1 MPLVNNKWRVERGDC
16 LWNIA
21 KAVYGNGSKWPTIAD
36 ANGISR
42 KNPVIYAGQV
52 FTLPGITTPSS
63 VPSSTAPKSNTGT
76 TVEISW
82 FALDADTDRSMFC
95 TWKYDR
101 SHTDHYEV
109 NWDYDTGTG
118 GWRVGQHGNVIEK
131 QSAYTA
137 PASAKKVR
145 VSVKPIAGTHTVS
158 GKTKYWWTD
167 GKAVTKEYNFSNNP
181 PELPPSPTF
190 EISNTDILT
199 VELNNIQNT
208 INADKIEFAIYQ
220 DDTFKYKT
228 GTATI
233 NQEARYCVFTTS
245 VDAGH
250 RYKVR
255 CRGVRGEIYGGWTE
269 YTDNEYASPI
279 APTDITTLRSQKI
292 SEQQAVQY
300 AVFVEW
306 TDVASA
312 NNYLVEWATNIE
324 YFDTGEA
331 SSQQTEEG
339 AGPRLLVTG
348 IELGHEYFFRVAS
361 LNEKG
366 KSKTYTPIKSV
377 TLGTRPAA
385 PTTYSN
391 VNSCVLG
398 EDLKLY
404 WIHNSTDGS
413 VETTARIH
421 FTIIDSAH
429 PELQPT
435 EITKVIPN
443 NRPEEEKTQTSVYII
458 NTDDPE
464 WATVGAGYIIKW
476 KVQTAGVIAEYSEWS
491 VEREVNVYAPP
502 SVTIGVLDNQG
513 HSVDEV
519 NNFPF
524 YVSIL
529 AEPSTQ
535 TPISYYIE
543 VIALQSYQTI
553 DEVGKIKMVSIG
565 DKVYQKYYDPQ
576 DNPWQFLLEMTPGN
590 IDLENNIQYAINVT
604 VALNSGLSAYNTK
617 TIDVYFNE
625 VFYDVFA
632 DVIINKDT
640 YETSIHPYC
649 NQYDEVEGEIV
660 ASLVE
665 NCTLAVYRKEYDG
678 SFTLIEKNIEN
689 SDNIFVTDPH
699 PALDYAR
706 YRVVAT
712 MDDTG
717 AITYADIPPVE
728 FNESSV
734 IIQWAE
740 EWSSFISDN
749 EEGSGAVEPAW
760 SGSLLKLPYNI
771 SINERNNID
780 VSLISYV
787 GRKRPVS
794 YYGTHLGETASWTVD
809 IPKDDKET
817 LYALRRLAIWTGD
830 VYVREPSGTGYWAN
844 VSVSY
849 GIKYSDL
856 VIPVTINITR
866 VEGGI

>member
-1 MPLVNNKWRVERGDC
+1 MPLIDGKWHVRRGDC
-16 LWNIA
+16 MWNIA
-21 KAVYGNGSKWPTIAD
+21 RDVYGDGRKWPTIAD
-36 ANGISR
+36 ANGVPRS
-42 KNPVIYAGQV
+42 NPVIYVGQV
-52 FTLPGITTPSS
+52 FTIPGITTPTP
-63 VPSSTAPKSNTGT
+63 VPAPAPQPPVVRVPTIN
-76 TVEISW
+76 W
-82 FALDADTDRSMFC
+82 FALDAGTTRSMFC
-95 TWKYDR
+95 TWTFDR
-101 SHTDHYEV
+101 ANTKNYEV
-109 NWDYDTGTG
+109 KWEYDTGAG
-118 GWRVGQHGNVIEK
+118 GWRIGTQGTTTDK
-131 QSAYTA
+131 QSGYSA
-137 PASAKKVR
+137 PENAKKVR
-145 VSVKPIAGTHTVS
+145 VSITPKS
-158 GKTKYWWTD
+158 DNWSD
-167 GKAVTKEYNFSNNP
+167 GQTASREYDFSNNP
-181 PELPPSPTF
+181 PELPPSPSF
-190 EISNTDILT
+190 EIDETDVMTIELT
-199 VELNNIQNT
+199 NIQDT
-208 INADKIEFAIYQ
+208 INAISIEFAIYQ
-220 DDTFKYKT
+220 DDTFKYRT

-233 NQEARYCVFTTS
+233 NQEARYCKFTTT
-245 VDAGH
+245 VDPGH
-250 RYKVR
+250 KYKVR
-255 CRGVRGEIYGGWTE
+255 CRAVRGTIYSGWTD
-269 YTDNEYASPI
+269 YTDNELSTPV
-279 APTDITTLRSQKI
+279 APSDITTLRSQKI

-306 TDVASA
+306 PDVPSA
-312 NNYLVEWATNIE
+312 KNYLVEWATNIE

-331 SSQQTEEG
+331 SSQTTEEG

-377 TLGTRPAA
+377 KLGTRPAA

-391 VNSCVLG
+391 VNSCILG

-413 VETTARIH
+413 IETTARIH

-429 PELQPT
+429 PELQPM
-435 EITKVIPN
+435 EIIKVIPN
-443 NRPEEEKTQTSVYII
+443 NRPEEEKTKTSVYVI

-502 SVTIGVLDNQG
+502 ELSLDVLDNHG
-513 HSVDEV
+513 NSIEEI

-524 YVSIL
+524 YISL
-529 AEPSTQ
+529 LSEPPAQ

-543 VIALQSYQTI
+543 VVALQAYQTV
-553 DEVGKIKMVSIG
+553 DEVGKVKMVSIG

-576 DNPWQFLLEMTPGN
+576 DNPWKFLLEMTPGN
-590 IDLENNIQYAINVT
+590 IDLENNIQYAINAT
-604 VALNSGLSAYNTK
+604 VSLNSGLSASSTK
-617 TIDVYFNE
+617 TISVYFDE

-632 DVIINKDT
+632 EVIINKDT
-640 YETSIHPYC
+640 YEASIHPYC

-678 SFTLIEKNIEN
+678 TFTLIESGVANEEN
-689 SDNIFVTDPH
+689 LFVTDPH
-699 PALDYAR
+699 PSLDYAR

-712 MDDTG
+712 MNDTG
-717 AITYADIPPVE
+717 AISYSDIPPVE
-728 FNESSV
+728 YKESAI

-740 EWSSFISDN
+740 EWSSFNSDN
-749 EEGSGAVEPAW
+749 EGSGVVEPAW

-771 SINERNNID
+771 AISENNNMD
-780 VSLISYV
+780 VSLVNYV

-794 YYGTHLGETASWTVD
+794 YYGTHLGETATWNVE

-817 LYALRRLAIWTGD
+817 LYAIRRLSIWTGD

-849 GIKYSDL
+849 SIKYSDL
-856 VIPVTINITR
+856 VIPVTISITR

>member
-1 MPLVNNKWRVERGDC
+1 MPLINGKWHVVKGDC
-16 LWNIA
+16 MWNIA
-21 KAVYGNGSKWPTIAD
+21 RSVYGDGRKWPTIAD
-36 ANGISR
+36 ANGVPRS
-42 KNPVIYAGQV
+42 NPVIYPNQV
-52 FTLPGITTPSS
+52 FVIPGITTPTP
-63 VPSSTAPKSNTGT
+63 VPAPAPQPPVVRVPTIN
-76 TVEISW
+76 W
-82 FALDADTDRSMFC
+82 FALDAGTTRSMFC
-95 TWKYDR
+95 TWTFDR
-101 SHTDHYEV
+101 ANTKNYEV
-109 NWDYDTGTG
+109 KWEYDTGAG
-118 GWRVGQHGNVIEK
+118 GWRIGTQGTTNDK
-131 QSAYTA
+131 QSGYSA
-137 PASAKKVR
+137 PENAKKVR
-145 VSVKPIAGTHTVS
+145 VSITPKS
-158 GKTKYWWTD
+158 DNWSD
-167 GKAVTKEYNFSNNP
+167 GQTASREYDFSNNP
-181 PELPPSPTF
+181 PELPPSPSF
-190 EISNTDILT
+190 EIDKTDAMTIELT
-199 VELNNIQNT
+199 NIQDT
-208 INADKIEFAIYQ
+208 INADSIEFAIYQ
-220 DDTFKYKT
+220 DDTFKYRT

-233 NQEARYCVFTTS
+233 NQETRYCKFTTT
-245 VDAGH
+245 VDPGH
-250 RYKVR
+250 KYKVR
-255 CRGVRGEIYGGWTE
+255 CRAVRGTIYSGWTD
-269 YTDNEYASPI
+269 YTDNELSTPV
-279 APTDITTLRSQKI
+279 APSDITTLRSQKI

-306 TDVASA
+306 PDVPSA
-312 NNYLVEWATNIE
+312 KNYLVEWATNIE

-331 SSQQTEEG
+331 SSQTTEEG

-377 TLGTRPAA
+377 RLGTRPAA

-391 VNSCVLG
+391 VNSCILG

-413 VETTARIH
+413 IETTARIH

-435 EITKVIPN
+435 KIIKVIPN
-443 NRPEEEKTQTSVYII
+443 NRPEEDKTKTSVYII

-464 WATVGAGYIIKW
+464 WATVGEGYIIKW

-502 SVTIGVLDNQG
+502 VLSLDVLDN
-513 HSVDEV
+513 HSNSIEEI

-524 YVSIL
+524 YISIL
-529 AEPSTQ
+529 SEPPAQ

-543 VIALQSYQTI
+543 VVALQAYQTV
-553 DEVGKIKMVSIG
+553 DEVGKVKMVSIG

-576 DNPWQFLLEMTPGN
+576 DNPWRFLLEMTPGN
-590 IDLENNIQYAINVT
+590 IDLENNIQYAINAT
-604 VALNSGLSAYNTK
+604 VSLNSGLSTSSTK
-617 TIDVYFNE
+617 TISVYFNE

-632 DVIINKDT
+632 EVIINKDT
-640 YETSIHPYC
+640 YEASIHPYC
-649 NQYDEVEGEIV
+649 NQYNEVEGKIV

-678 SFTLIEKNIEN
+678 TFTLIESGVANEEN
-689 SDNIFVTDPH
+689 LFVTDPH
-699 PALDYAR
+699 PSLDYAR

-712 MDDTG
+712 MNDTG
-717 AITYADIPPVE
+717 AISYADIPPVE
-728 FNESSV
+728 YKEPAI

-740 EWSSFISDN
+740 EWSSFNSDN
-749 EEGSGAVEPAW
+749 EGSGVVEPAW

-771 SINERNNID
+771 AISENNNMD
-780 VSLISYV
+780 VSLVNYV

-794 YYGTHLGETASWTVD
+794 YYGTHLGETATWNVE

-817 LYALRRLAIWTGD
+817 LYAIRRLSIWTGD

-849 GIKYSDL
+849 SIKYSDL
-856 VIPVTINITR
+856 VIPVTITITR

>member
-1 MPLVNNKWRVERGDC
+1 MPLINGKWHVVKGDC
-16 LWNIA
+16 MWNIA
-21 KAVYGNGSKWPTIAD
+21 RSVYGDGRKWPTIAD
-36 ANGISR
+36 ANGVPRS
-42 KNPVIYAGQV
+42 NPVIYPNQV
-52 FTLPGITTPSS
+52 FTIPGITTPTP
-63 VPSSTAPKSNTGT
+63 VPAPAPQPPVVKIPTIN
-76 TVEISW
+76 W
-82 FALDADTDRSMFC
+82 FALDAGTTRSMFC
-95 TWKYDR
+95 TWTFDR
-101 SHTDHYEV
+101 ANTKNYEV
-109 NWDYDTGTG
+109 KWEYDTGAG
-118 GWRVGQHGNVIEK
+118 GWRIGTQGTTTDK
-131 QSAYTA
+131 QAGYSA
-137 PASAKKVR
+137 PENAKKVK
-145 VSVKPIAGTHTVS
+145 VSITPKS
-158 GKTKYWWTD
+158 DNWSD
-167 GKAVTKEYNFSNNP
+167 GQTASREYDFSNNP
-181 PELPPSPTF
+181 PELPPSPSF
-190 EISNTDILT
+190 EIDETDVMTIELT
-199 VELNNIQNT
+199 NIQDT
-208 INADKIEFAIYQ
+208 INADTIEFAIYQ
-220 DDTFKYKT
+220 DDTFKYRT

-233 NQEARYCVFTTS
+233 NQEARYCKFTTT
-245 VDAGH
+245 VDPGH
-250 RYKVR
+250 KYKVR
-255 CRGVRGEIYGGWTE
+255 CRAVRGTIYGGWTD
-269 YTDNEYASPI
+269 YTDNELSTPV
-279 APTDITTLRSQKI
+279 APSDITTLRSQKI

-306 TDVASA
+306 PDVPSA
-312 NNYLVEWATNIE
+312 KNYLVEWATNIE
-324 YFDTGEA
+324 YFDTDEA
-331 SSQQTEEG
+331 SSQTTEEG

-348 IELGHEYFFRVAS
+348 IELGYEYFFRVAS

-377 TLGTRPAA
+377 KLGTRPVA

-391 VNSCVLG
+391 VNSCILG

-413 VETTARIH
+413 IETTARIH

-443 NRPEEEKTQTSVYII
+443 NRPEEEKNKTSVYII

-464 WATVGAGYIIKW
+464 WATVGEGYIIKW

-502 SVTIGVLDNQG
+502 VLSLDVLDN
-513 HSVDEV
+513 HSNSIEEI

-524 YVSIL
+524 YISIL
-529 AEPSTQ
+529 SKPPAQ

-543 VIALQSYQTI
+543 VVALQAYQTV
-553 DEVGKIKMVSIG
+553 DEVGKVKMVSIG

-576 DNPWQFLLEMTPGN
+576 DNPWRFLLEMTPGN
-590 IDLENNIQYAINVT
+590 IDLENNIQYAINAT
-604 VALNSGLSAYNTK
+604 VSLNSGLSASSTK
-617 TIDVYFNE
+617 TISVYFDE

-632 DVIINKDT
+632 EVIINKDT
-640 YETSIHPYC
+640 YEASIHPYC
-649 NQYDEVEGEIV
+649 NQYNEVEGEIV

-678 SFTLIEKNIEN
+678 TFTLIESGVANEEN
-689 SDNIFVTDPH
+689 LFVTDPH
-699 PALDYAR
+699 PSLDYAR

-712 MDDTG
+712 MNDTG
-717 AITYADIPPVE
+717 AISYADISPVE
-728 FNESSV
+728 YKESAI

-740 EWSSFISDN
+740 EWSSFNSDN
-749 EEGSGAVEPAW
+749 EGSGVVEPAW

-771 SINERNNID
+771 AISENNNMD
-780 VSLISYV
+780 VSLVNYV

-794 YYGTHLGETASWTVD
+794 YYGTHLGETATWNVE

-817 LYALRRLAIWTGD
+817 LYAIRRLSIWTGD

-849 GIKYSDL
+849 SIKYSDL
-856 VIPVTINITR
+856 VIPVTISITR

>member
-1 MPLVNNKWRVERGDC
+1 MPLIDGKWHVRRGDC
-16 LWNIA
+16 MWNIA
-21 KAVYGNGSKWPTIAD
+21 RDVYGDGRKWPTIAD
-36 ANGISR
+36 ANGVPRS
-42 KNPVIYAGQV
+42 NPVIYVGQV
-52 FTLPGITTPSS
+52 FTIPGITTPTP
-63 VPSSTAPKSNTGT
+63 VPAPAPQPPVVRVPTIN
-76 TVEISW
+76 W
-82 FALDADTDRSMFC
+82 FALDAGTTRSMFC
-95 TWKYDR
+95 TWTFDR
-101 SHTDHYEV
+101 ANTKNYEV
-109 NWDYDTGTG
+109 KWEYDTGAG
-118 GWRVGQHGNVIEK
+118 GWRIGAQGTTTDK
-131 QSAYTA
+131 QSGYSA
-137 PASAKKVR
+137 PENAKKVR
-145 VSVKPIAGTHTVS
+145 VSITPKS
-158 GKTKYWWTD
+158 DNWSD
-167 GKAVTKEYNFSNNP
+167 GQTASREYDFSNNP
-181 PELPPSPTF
+181 PELPPSPSF
-190 EISNTDILT
+190 EIDETDVMTIELT
-199 VELNNIQNT
+199 NIQDT
-208 INADKIEFAIYQ
+208 INANSIEFAIYQ
-220 DDTFKYKT
+220 DDTFKYRT

-233 NQEARYCVFTTS
+233 NQEARYCKFTTT
-245 VDAGH
+245 VDPGH
-250 RYKVR
+250 KYKVR
-255 CRGVRGEIYGGWTE
+255 CRAVRGTIYSGWTD
-269 YTDNEYASPI
+269 YTDNELSTPV
-279 APTDITTLRSQKI
+279 APSDITTLRSQKI

-306 TDVASA
+306 PDVPSA
-312 NNYLVEWATNIE
+312 KNYLVEWATNIE

-331 SSQQTEEG
+331 SSQTTEEG

-377 TLGTRPAA
+377 KLGTRPAA

-391 VNSCVLG
+391 VNSCILG

-413 VETTARIH
+413 IETTARIH

-435 EITKVIPN
+435 EIIKVIPN
-443 NRPEEEKTQTSVYII
+443 NRPEEEKTKTSVYVI

-502 SVTIGVLDNQG
+502 ELSLDVLDNHG
-513 HSVDEV
+513 NSIEEI

-524 YVSIL
+524 YISL
-529 AEPSTQ
+529 LSEPPAQ

-543 VIALQSYQTI
+543 VVALQAYQTV
-553 DEVGKIKMVSIG
+553 DEVGKVKMVSIG

-576 DNPWQFLLEMTPGN
+576 DNPWKFLLEMTPGN
-590 IDLENNIQYAINVT
+590 IDLENNIQYAINAT
-604 VALNSGLSAYNTK
+604 VSLNSGLSASSTK
-617 TIDVYFNE
+617 TISVYFDE

-632 DVIINKDT
+632 EVIINKDT
-640 YETSIHPYC
+640 YEASIHPYC

-678 SFTLIEKNIEN
+678 TFTLIESGVANEEN
-689 SDNIFVTDPH
+689 LFVTDPH
-699 PALDYAR
+699 PSLDYAR

-712 MDDTG
+712 MNDTG
-717 AITYADIPPVE
+717 AISYSDIPPVE
-728 FNESSV
+728 YKESAI

-740 EWSSFISDN
+740 EWSSFNSDN
-749 EEGSGAVEPAW
+749 EGSGVVEPAW

-771 SINERNNID
+771 AISENNNMD
-780 VSLISYV
+780 VSLVNYV

-794 YYGTHLGETASWTVD
+794 YYGTHLGETATWNVE

-817 LYALRRLAIWTGD
+817 LYAIRRLSIWTGD

-849 GIKYSDL
+849 SIKYSDL
-856 VIPVTINITR
+856 VIPVTISITR

>member
-1 MPLVNNKWRVERGDC
+1 MPLIDGKWHVRRGDC
-16 LWNIA
+16 MWNIA
-21 KAVYGNGSKWPTIAD
+21 RDVYGDGRKWPTIAD
-36 ANGISR
+36 ANGVPRS
-42 KNPVIYAGQV
+42 NPVIYVGQV
-52 FTLPGITTPSS
+52 FTIPGITTPTP
-63 VPSSTAPKSNTGT
+63 VPAPAPQPPVVRVPTIN
-76 TVEISW
+76 W
-82 FALDADTDRSMFC
+82 FALDAGTTRSMFC
-95 TWKYDR
+95 TWTFDR
-101 SHTDHYEV
+101 ANTKNYEV
-109 NWDYDTGTG
+109 KWEYDTGAG
-118 GWRVGQHGNVIEK
+118 GWRIGTQGTTTDK
-131 QSAYTA
+131 QSGYSA
-137 PASAKKVR
+137 PENAKKVR
-145 VSVKPIAGTHTVS
+145 VSITPKS
-158 GKTKYWWTD
+158 DNWSD
-167 GKAVTKEYNFSNNP
+167 GQTASREYDFSNNP
-181 PELPPSPTF
+181 PELPPSPSF
-190 EISNTDILT
+190 EIDETDVMTIELT
-199 VELNNIQNT
+199 NIQDT
-208 INADKIEFAIYQ
+208 INANSIEFAIYQ
-220 DDTFKYKT
+220 DDTFKYRT

-233 NQEARYCVFTTS
+233 NQEARYCKFTTT
-245 VDAGH
+245 VDPGH
-250 RYKVR
+250 KYKVR
-255 CRGVRGEIYGGWTE
+255 CRAVRGTIYSGWTD
-269 YTDNEYASPI
+269 YTDNELSTPV
-279 APTDITTLRSQKI
+279 APSDITTLRSQKI

-306 TDVASA
+306 PDVPSA
-312 NNYLVEWATNIE
+312 KNYLVEWATNIE

-331 SSQQTEEG
+331 SSQTTEEG

-377 TLGTRPAA
+377 KLGTRPAA

-391 VNSCVLG
+391 VNSCILG

-413 VETTARIH
+413 IETTARIH

-435 EITKVIPN
+435 EIIKVIPN
-443 NRPEEEKTQTSVYII
+443 NRPEEEKTKTSVYVI

-502 SVTIGVLDNQG
+502 ELSLDVLDNHG
-513 HSVDEV
+513 NSIEEI

-524 YVSIL
+524 YISL
-529 AEPSTQ
+529 LSEPPAQ

-543 VIALQSYQTI
+543 VVALQAYQTV
-553 DEVGKIKMVSIG
+553 DEVGKVKMVSIG

-576 DNPWQFLLEMTPGN
+576 DNPWKFLLEMTPGN
-590 IDLENNIQYAINVT
+590 IDLENNIQYAINAT
-604 VALNSGLSAYNTK
+604 VSLNSGLSASSTK
-617 TIDVYFNE
+617 TISVYFDE

-632 DVIINKDT
+632 EVIINKDT
-640 YETSIHPYC
+640 YEASIHPYC

-678 SFTLIEKNIEN
+678 TFTLIESGVANEEN
-689 SDNIFVTDPH
+689 LFVTDPH
-699 PALDYAR
+699 PSLDYAR

-712 MDDTG
+712 MNDTG
-717 AITYADIPPVE
+717 AISYSDIPPVE
-728 FNESSV
+728 YKESAI

-740 EWSSFISDN
+740 EWSSFNSDN
-749 EEGSGAVEPAW
+749 EGSGVVEPAW

-771 SINERNNID
+771 AISENNNMD
-780 VSLISYV
+780 VSLVNYV

-794 YYGTHLGETASWTVD
+794 YYGTHLGETATWNVE

-817 LYALRRLAIWTGD
+817 LYAIRRLSIWTGD

-849 GIKYSDL
+849 SIKYSDL
-856 VIPVTINITR
+856 VIPVTISITR

>member
-1 MPLVNNKWRVERGDC
+1 MPLINGKWHVVKGDC
-16 LWNIA
+16 MWNIA
-21 KAVYGNGSKWPTIAD
+21 RSVYGDGRKWPTIAD
-36 ANGISR
+36 ANGVPRS
-42 KNPVIYAGQV
+42 NPVIYPNQV
-52 FTLPGITTPSS
+52 FTIPGITTPTP
-63 VPSSTAPKSNTGT
+63 VPAPAPQPPVVKIPTIN
-76 TVEISW
+76 W
-82 FALDADTDRSMFC
+82 FALDAGTTRSMFC
-95 TWKYDR
+95 TWTFDR
-101 SHTDHYEV
+101 ANTKNYEV
-109 NWDYDTGTG
+109 KWEYDTGAG
-118 GWRVGQHGNVIEK
+118 GWRIGTQGTTTDK
-131 QSAYTA
+131 QSGYSA
-137 PASAKKVR
+137 PENAKKVR
-145 VSVKPIAGTHTVS
+145 VSITPKS
-158 GKTKYWWTD
+158 DNWSD
-167 GKAVTKEYNFSNNP
+167 GQTASREYDFSNNP
-181 PELPPSPTF
+181 PELPPSPSF
-190 EISNTDILT
+190 EIDETDVMTIELT
-199 VELNNIQNT
+199 NIQDT
-208 INADKIEFAIYQ
+208 INADTIEFAIYQ
-220 DDTFKYKT
+220 DDTFKYRT

-233 NQEARYCVFTTS
+233 NQEARYCKFTTT
-245 VDAGH
+245 VDPGH
-250 RYKVR
+250 KYKVR
-255 CRGVRGEIYGGWTE
+255 CRAVRGTIYGGWTD
-269 YTDNEYASPI
+269 YTDNELSTPV
-279 APTDITTLRSQKI
+279 APSDITTLRSQKI

-306 TDVASA
+306 TDVPSA
-312 NNYLVEWATNIE
+312 KNYLVEWATNIE

-331 SSQQTEEG
+331 SSQTTEEG

-348 IELGHEYFFRVAS
+348 IELGYEYFFRVAS

-377 TLGTRPAA
+377 KLGIRPAA

-391 VNSCVLG
+391 VNSCILG

-413 VETTARIH
+413 IETTARIH

-443 NRPEEEKTQTSVYII
+443 NRPEEEKNKTSVYII

-464 WATVGAGYIIKW
+464 WATVGEGYIIKW

-502 SVTIGVLDNQG
+502 VLSLDVLDN
-513 HSVDEV
+513 HSNSIEEI

-524 YVSIL
+524 YISIL
-529 AEPSTQ
+529 SKPPAQ

-543 VIALQSYQTI
+543 VVALQAYQTV
-553 DEVGKIKMVSIG
+553 DEVGKVKMVSIG

-576 DNPWQFLLEMTPGN
+576 DNPWRFLLEMTPGN
-590 IDLENNIQYAINVT
+590 IDLENNIQYAINAT
-604 VALNSGLSAYNTK
+604 VSLNSGLSASSTK
-617 TIDVYFNE
+617 TISVYFDE

-632 DVIINKDT
+632 EVVINKDT
-640 YETSIHPYC
+640 YEASIHPYC
-649 NQYDEVEGEIV
+649 NQYNEVEGEIV

-678 SFTLIEKNIEN
+678 TFTLIESGVANEEN
-689 SDNIFVTDPH
+689 LFVTDPH
-699 PALDYAR
+699 PSLDYAR

-712 MDDTG
+712 MNDTG
-717 AITYADIPPVE
+717 VISYADIPPVE
-728 FNESSV
+728 YKESAI

-740 EWSSFISDN
+740 EWSSFNSDN
-749 EEGSGAVEPAW
+749 EGSGVVEPAW

-771 SINERNNID
+771 AISENNNMD
-780 VSLISYV
+780 VSLINYV

-794 YYGTHLGETASWTVD
+794 YYGTHLGETATWNVE

-817 LYALRRLAIWTGD
+817 LYAIRRLSIWTGD

-849 GIKYSDL
+849 SIKYSDL
-856 VIPVTINITR
+856 VIPVTISITR

>member
-1 MPLVNNKWRVERGDC
+1 MPLINGKWHVVKGDC
-16 LWNIA
+16 MWNIA
-21 KAVYGNGSKWPTIAD
+21 RSVYGDGRKWPTIAD
-36 ANGISR
+36 ANGVPRS
-42 KNPVIYAGQV
+42 NPIIYPNQV
-52 FTLPGITTPSS
+52 FTIPGITTPTP
-63 VPSSTAPKSNTGT
+63 VPAPAPQPPVVKVPTIN
-76 TVEISW
+76 W
-82 FALDADTDRSMFC
+82 FALDAGTTRSMFC
-95 TWKYDR
+95 TWTFDR
-101 SHTDHYEV
+101 ANTKNYEV
-109 NWDYDTGTG
+109 KWEYDTGAG
-118 GWRVGQHGNVIEK
+118 GWRIGTQGTTTDK
-131 QSAYTA
+131 QAGYSA
-137 PASAKKVR
+137 PENAKKVK
-145 VSVKPIAGTHTVS
+145 VSITPKS
-158 GKTKYWWTD
+158 DNWSD
-167 GKAVTKEYNFSNNP
+167 GQTASREYDFSNNP
-181 PELPPSPTF
+181 PELPPSPSF
-190 EISNTDILT
+190 EIDETDVMTIELT
-199 VELNNIQNT
+199 NIQDT
-208 INADKIEFAIYQ
+208 INADTIEFAIYQ
-220 DDTFKYKT
+220 DDTFKYRT

-233 NQEARYCVFTTS
+233 NQEARYCKFTTT
-245 VDAGH
+245 VDPGH
-250 RYKVR
+250 KYKVR
-255 CRGVRGEIYGGWTE
+255 CRAVRGTIYGGWTD
-269 YTDNEYASPI
+269 YTDNELSTPV
-279 APTDITTLRSQKI
+279 APSDITTLRSQKI

-306 TDVASA
+306 PDVPSA
-312 NNYLVEWATNIE
+312 KNYLVEWATNIE

-331 SSQQTEEG
+331 SSQTTEEG

-348 IELGHEYFFRVAS
+348 IELGYEYFFRVAS

-377 TLGTRPAA
+377 KLGIRPAA

-391 VNSCVLG
+391 VNSCILG

-413 VETTARIH
+413 IETTARIH

-443 NRPEEEKTQTSVYII
+443 NRPEEEKNKTSVYII

-464 WATVGAGYIIKW
+464 WATVGEGYIIKW

-502 SVTIGVLDNQG
+502 VLSLDVLDN
-513 HSVDEV
+513 HSNSIEEI

-524 YVSIL
+524 YISIL
-529 AEPSTQ
+529 SKPPAQ

-543 VIALQSYQTI
+543 VVALQAYQTV

-576 DNPWQFLLEMTPGN
+576 DNPWRFLLEMTPGN
-590 IDLENNIQYAINVT
+590 IDLENNIQYAINAT
-604 VALNSGLSAYNTK
+604 VSLNSGLSASSTK
-617 TIDVYFNE
+617 TISVYFDE

-632 DVIINKDT
+632 KVIINKDT
-640 YETSIHPYC
+640 YEASIHPYC
-649 NQYDEVEGEIV
+649 NQYNEVEGEIV

-678 SFTLIEKNIEN
+678 TFTLIESGVANEEN
-689 SDNIFVTDPH
+689 LFVTDPH
-699 PALDYAR
+699 PSLDYAR

-712 MDDTG
+712 MNDTG
-717 AITYADIPPVE
+717 AISYADIPPVE
-728 FNESSV
+728 YKEFAI

-740 EWSSFISDN
+740 EWSSFNADN
-749 EEGSGAVEPAW
+749 EGSGVVEPAW

-771 SINERNNID
+771 AISENNNMD
-780 VSLISYV
+780 VSLVNYV

-794 YYGTHLGETASWTVD
+794 YYGTHLGETATWNVE

-817 LYALRRLAIWTGD
+817 LYAIRRLSIWTGD

-849 GIKYSDL
+849 SIKYSDL
-856 VIPVTINITR
+856 VIPVTISITR

>member
-1 MPLVNNKWRVERGDC
+1 MPLINGKWHVVKGDC
-16 LWNIA
+16 MWNIA
-21 KAVYGNGSKWPTIAD
+21 RSVYGDGRKWPTIAD
-36 ANGISR
+36 ANGVPRS
-42 KNPVIYAGQV
+42 NPVIYPNQV
-52 FTLPGITTPSS
+52 FTIPGITTPTP
-63 VPSSTAPKSNTGT
+63 VPSPAPQPPVVKIPIIN
-76 TVEISW
+76 W
-82 FALDADTDRSMFC
+82 FALDAGTTRSMFC
-95 TWKYDR
+95 TWAFDR
-101 SHTDHYEV
+101 ANTKNYEV
-109 NWDYDTGTG
+109 KWEYDTGAG
-118 GWRVGQHGNVIEK
+118 GWRIGTQGTTTDK
-131 QSAYTA
+131 QSGYSA
-137 PASAKKVR
+137 PENAKKVR
-145 VSVKPIAGTHTVS
+145 VSITPKS
-158 GKTKYWWTD
+158 DNWSD
-167 GKAVTKEYNFSNNP
+167 GQTASREYDFSNNP
-181 PELPPSPTF
+181 PELPPSPSF
-190 EISNTDILT
+190 EINEMDVMTIELT
-199 VELNNIQNT
+199 NIQDT
-208 INADKIEFAIYQ
+208 INADSIEFAIYQ
-220 DDTFKYKT
+220 DDTFKYRT

-233 NQEARYCVFTTS
+233 NQETRYCKFTTT
-245 VDAGH
+245 VDPGH
-250 RYKVR
+250 KYKVR
-255 CRGVRGEIYGGWTE
+255 CRAVRGTIYSGWTD
-269 YTDNEYASPI
+269 YTDNELSTPV
-279 APTDITTLRSQKI
+279 APSDITTLRSQKI

-306 TDVASA
+306 PDVPSA
-312 NNYLVEWATNIE
+312 KNYLVEWATNIE

-331 SSQQTEEG
+331 SSQTTEEG

-377 TLGTRPAA
+377 KLGTRPAS

-391 VNSCVLG
+391 VNSCILG

-413 VETTARIH
+413 IETTARIH

-435 EITKVIPN
+435 EIIKVIPN
-443 NRPEEEKTQTSVYII
+443 NRPEEDKTKTSVYVI
-458 NTDDPE
+458 NTNDPE

-502 SVTIGVLDNQG
+502 KLSLDVLDN
-513 HSVDEV
+513 HSNSIEEI

-524 YVSIL
+524 YISIL
-529 AEPSTQ
+529 SEPPAQ

-543 VIALQSYQTI
+543 VVALQAYQTV
-553 DEVGKIKMVSIG
+553 DEVGKVKMVSIG

-576 DNPWQFLLEMTPGN
+576 DNPWRFLLEMTPGN
-590 IDLENNIQYAINVT
+590 IDLENNIQYAINAT
-604 VALNSGLSAYNTK
+604 VSLNSGLSASSTK
-617 TIDVYFNE
+617 TISVYFDE

-632 DVIINKDT
+632 EVIINKDT
-640 YETSIHPYC
+640 YEASIHPYC
-649 NQYDEVEGEIV
+649 NQYNEVEGEVV
-660 ASLVE
+660 ASLVK

-678 SFTLIEKNIEN
+678 TFTLIESGVANEEN
-689 SDNIFVTDPH
+689 LFITDPH
-699 PALDYAR
+699 PSLDYAR

-712 MDDTG
+712 MNDTG
-717 AITYADIPPVE
+717 SISYADIPPVE
-728 FNESSV
+728 YKESAI

-740 EWSSFISDN
+740 EWSSFNSDN
-749 EEGSGAVEPAW
+749 EGSGVVEPAW

-771 SINERNNID
+771 SISENNNMD
-780 VSLISYV
+780 VSLINYV

-794 YYGTHLGETASWTVD
+794 YYGTHLGETATWNVE

-817 LYALRRLAIWTGD
+817 LYAIRRLSIWTGD

-849 GIKYSDL
+849 SIKYSDL
-856 VIPVTINITR
+856 VIPVTISITR

>member
-1 MPLVNNKWRVERGDC
+1 MPLINGKWHVVKGDC
-16 LWNIA
+16 MWNIA
-21 KAVYGNGSKWPTIAD
+21 RSVYGDGRKWPTIAD
-36 ANGISR
+36 ANGVPRS
-42 KNPVIYAGQV
+42 NPVIYPNQV
-52 FTLPGITTPSS
+52 FTIPGITTPTP
-63 VPSSTAPKSNTGT
+63 VPAPAPQPPVIKIPTIN
-76 TVEISW
+76 W
-82 FALDADTDRSMFC
+82 FALDAGTTRSMFC
-95 TWKYDR
+95 TWSFDR
-101 SHTDHYEV
+101 ANTKNYEV
-109 NWDYDTGTG
+109 KWEYDTGAG
-118 GWRVGQHGNVIEK
+118 GWRIGTQGTTTDK
-131 QSAYTA
+131 QSSYSA
-137 PASAKKVR
+137 PENAKKVR
-145 VSVKPIAGTHTVS
+145 VSITPKS
-158 GKTKYWWTD
+158 DNWSD
-167 GKAVTKEYNFSNNP
+167 GQTARREYDFSNNP
-181 PELPPSPTF
+181 PELPPSPSF
-190 EISNTDILT
+190 EIDKTDVMTI
-199 VELNNIQNT
+199 ELINIQDT
-208 INADKIEFAIYQ
+208 INADSIEFAIYQ
-220 DDTFKYKT
+220 DDTFKYRT

-233 NQEARYCVFTTS
+233 NKETRYCKFTAT
-245 VDAGH
+245 VDPGH
-250 RYKVR
+250 KYKVR
-255 CRGVRGEIYGGWTE
+255 CRAVRGTIYSGWTD
-269 YTDNEYASPI
+269 YTDNELSTPV
-279 APTDITTLRSQKI
+279 APSDITTLRSQKI

-306 TDVASA
+306 PDVPSA
-312 NNYLVEWATNIE
+312 KNYLVEWATNIE

-331 SSQQTEEG
+331 SSQTTEEG
-339 AGPRLLVTG
+339 SGPRLLVTG

-377 TLGTRPAA
+377 KLGTRPAA

-391 VNSCVLG
+391 VNSCILG

-413 VETTARIH
+413 IETTARIH

-435 EITKVIPN
+435 EIIKVIPN
-443 NRPEEEKTQTSVYII
+443 NRPEEEKTKTSVYII

-464 WATVGAGYIIKW
+464 WATVGEGYIIKW

-502 SVTIGVLDNQG
+502 VLSLDVLDN
-513 HSVDEV
+513 HSNSVEEI

-524 YVSIL
+524 YISIL
-529 AEPSTQ
+529 SEPPAQ

-543 VIALQSYQTI
+543 VVALQSYQTV
-553 DEVGKIKMVSIG
+553 DEVGKVKMVSIG

-576 DNPWQFLLEMTPGN
+576 DNPWRFLLEMTPGN
-590 IDLENNIQYAINVT
+590 IDLENNIQYAINAT
-604 VALNSGLSAYNTK
+604 VSLNSGLSASSTK
-617 TIDVYFNE
+617 TISVYFDE

-632 DVIINKDT
+632 EVIINKDT
-640 YETSIHPYC
+640 YEASIHPYC
-649 NQYDEVEGEIV
+649 NQYNEVKGKIV

-678 SFTLIEKNIEN
+678 TFTLIESGVANEEN
-689 SDNIFVTDPH
+689 LFVTDPH
-699 PALDYAR
+699 PSLDYAR

-712 MDDTG
+712 MNDTG
-717 AITYADIPPVE
+717 VISYADIPPVE
-728 FNESSV
+728 YKESAI

-740 EWSSFISDN
+740 EWSSFNSDN
-749 EEGSGAVEPAW
+749 EGSGIVEPAW

-771 SINERNNID
+771 AISENNNMD
-780 VSLISYV
+780 VSLVNYV

-794 YYGTHLGETASWTVD
+794 YYGTHLGETATWNVE

-817 LYALRRLAIWTGD
+817 LYAIRRLSIWTGD

-849 GIKYSDL
+849 SIKYSDL
-856 VIPVTINITR
+856 VIPVTISITR

>member
-1 MPLVNNKWRVERGDC
+1 MPLINGKWHVVKGDC
-16 LWNIA
+16 MWNIA
-21 KAVYGNGSKWPTIAD
+21 RSVYGDGRKWPIIAD
-36 ANGISR
+36 ANGVPR
-42 KNPVIYAGQV
+42 RNPVIYPKQV
-52 FTLPGITTPSS
+52 FTIPGITTPTP
-63 VPSSTAPKSNTGT
+63 VPAPAPQPPVVKVPTIN
-76 TVEISW
+76 W
-82 FALDADTDRSMFC
+82 FALDAGTTRDMFC
-95 TWKYDR
+95 TWTFDR
-101 SHTDHYEV
+101 ANTKNYEV
-109 NWDYDTGTG
+109 KWEYDTGAG
-118 GWRVGQHGNVIEK
+118 GWRIGAQGTTTDK
-131 QSAYTA
+131 QSDYSA
-137 PASAKKVR
+137 PENAKKVR
-145 VSVKPIAGTHTVS
+145 VSITPKS
-158 GKTKYWWTD
+158 DNWSD
-167 GKAVTKEYNFSNNP
+167 GQTASREYDFSNNP
-181 PELPPSPTF
+181 PELPPSPSFVINEMDVMTI
-190 EISNTDILT
+190 ELT
-199 VELNNIQNT
+199 NIQDT
-208 INADKIEFAIYQ
+208 INADTIEFSIYQ
-220 DDTFKYKT
+220 DDTFKYRT

-233 NQEARYCVFTTS
+233 NQEARYCKFTTT
-245 VDAGH
+245 VDPGH
-250 RYKVR
+250 KYKVR
-255 CRGVRGEIYGGWTE
+255 CRAVRGTIYGGWTD
-269 YTDNEYASPI
+269 YTDNDLSTPV
-279 APTDITTLRSQKI
+279 APYDITTLRSQKI

-306 TDVASA
+306 PDVPSA
-312 NNYLVEWATNIE
+312 KNYLVEWTTNIE
-324 YFDTGEA
+324 YFDNGEV
-331 SSQQTEEG
+331 SSQTTEVG

-377 TLGTRPAA
+377 RLGTRPAS

-391 VNSCVLG
+391 VNSCILG

-413 VETTARIH
+413 IETTARIH

-435 EITKVIPN
+435 EIIKVIPN
-443 NRPEEEKTQTSVYII
+443 NRPEEEKTKTSVYII

-502 SVTIGVLDNQG
+502 VLSLDVLDN
-513 HSVDEV
+513 HSNSIEEI

-524 YVSIL
+524 YISIL
-529 AEPSTQ
+529 SEPPAQ

-543 VIALQSYQTI
+543 VVALQAYQTV
-553 DEVGKIKMVSIG
+553 DEVGKVKMVSIG

-576 DNPWQFLLEMTPGN
+576 DNPWRFLLEMTPGN
-590 IDLENNIQYAINVT
+590 IDLENNIQYAINAT
-604 VALNSGLSAYNTK
+604 VSLNSGLSASSTK
-617 TIDVYFNE
+617 IISVYFDE

-632 DVIINKDT
+632 EVIINKDT
-640 YETSIHPYC
+640 YEASIHPYC
-649 NQYDEVEGEIV
+649 NQYNEVEGKIV
-660 ASLVE
+660 ASLVG

-678 SFTLIEKNIEN
+678 TFTLIESGVANEEN
-689 SDNIFVTDPH
+689 LFVTDPH
-699 PALDYAR
+699 PSLDYAR

-712 MDDTG
+712 MNDTG
-717 AITYADIPPVE
+717 SISYADIPPVE
-728 FNESSV
+728 YKESAI

-740 EWSSFISDN
+740 EWSSFNSDN
-749 EEGSGAVEPAW
+749 EGSGIVEPAW

-771 SINERNNID
+771 AISENNNMD
-780 VSLISYV
+780 VSLINYV

-794 YYGTHLGETASWTVD
+794 YYGTHLGETATWNVE

-817 LYALRRLAIWTGD
+817 LYAIRRLSIWTGD

-849 GIKYSDL
+849 SIKYSDL
-856 VIPVTINITR
+856 VIPVTISITR

>member
-1 MPLVNNKWRVERGDC
+1 MPLINGKWHVVKGDC
-16 LWNIA
+16 MWNIA
-21 KAVYGNGSKWPTIAD
+21 RSVYGDGRKWPTIAD
-36 ANGISR
+36 ANGVPRS
-42 KNPVIYAGQV
+42 NPVIYPNQV
-52 FTLPGITTPSS
+52 FTIPGITTPTP
-63 VPSSTAPKSNTGT
+63 VPAPAPRPPVVKVPIIN
-76 TVEISW
+76 W
-82 FALDADTDRSMFC
+82 FALDAGTTRSMFC
-95 TWKYDR
+95 TWTFDR
-101 SHTDHYEV
+101 ANTKNYEV
-109 NWDYDTGTG
+109 KWEYDTGVG
-118 GWRVGQHGNVIEK
+118 GWRIDTQGTTTDK
-131 QSAYTA
+131 QAGYSA
-137 PASAKKVR
+137 PENAKKVR
-145 VSVKPIAGTHTVS
+145 VSITPKS
-158 GKTKYWWTD
+158 DNWSD
-167 GKAVTKEYNFSNNP
+167 GQTASREYDFSNNP
-181 PELPPSPTF
+181 PELPPSPSF
-190 EISNTDILT
+190 EIYETNETDETDVMTIELT
-199 VELNNIQNT
+199 NIQDT

-220 DDTFKYKT
+220 DDTFKYR
-228 GTATI
+228 TATANI
-233 NQEARYCVFTTS
+233 NQEARYCKFTTT
-245 VDAGH
+245 VDPGH
-250 RYKVR
+250 KYKVK
-255 CRGVRGEIYGGWTE
+255 CRAVRGTIYGGWTD
-269 YTDNEYASPI
+269 YTDNELSTPV
-279 APTDITTLRSQKI
+279 APSDITTLRSQKI

-306 TDVASA
+306 PDVPSA
-312 NNYLVEWATNIE
+312 KNYLVEWATNIE

-331 SSQQTEEG
+331 SSQTTEEG

-348 IELGHEYFFRVAS
+348 IELGYEYFFRVAS

-377 TLGTRPAA
+377 KLGTRPAA

-391 VNSCVLG
+391 VNSCILG

-435 EITKVIPN
+435 EIIKVIPN
-443 NRPEEEKTQTSVYII
+443 NRPEEEKTKTSVYII

-502 SVTIGVLDNQG
+502 VLSLDVLDN
-513 HSVDEV
+513 HSNSIEEI

-524 YVSIL
+524 YISIL
-529 AEPSTQ
+529 SEPPAQ

-543 VIALQSYQTI
+543 VVALQAYQTV
-553 DEVGKIKMVSIG
+553 DEVGKVKMVSIG

-576 DNPWQFLLEMTPGN
+576 DNPWRFLLEMTPGN
-590 IDLENNIQYAINVT
+590 IDLENNIQYSINAT
-604 VALNSGLSAYNTK
+604 VSLNSGLSASSTK
-617 TIDVYFNE
+617 TISVYFDE

-632 DVIINKDT
+632 EVIINKDT
-640 YETSIHPYC
+640 YEASIHPYC
-649 NQYDEVEGEIV
+649 NQYNEVEGEIV

-678 SFTLIEKNIEN
+678 TFTLIECGVANEEN
-689 SDNIFVTDPH
+689 LFVTDPH
-699 PALDYAR
+699 PSLDYAR

-712 MDDTG
+712 MNDTG
-717 AITYADIPPVE
+717 AISYADIPPVE
-728 FNESSV
+728 YKESAI

-740 EWSSFISDN
+740 EWSSFNSDN
-749 EEGSGAVEPAW
+749 EGSGIVEPAW

-771 SINERNNID
+771 AISENNNMD
-780 VSLISYV
+780 VSLVNYV

-794 YYGTHLGETASWTVD
+794 YYGTHLGETATWNVE

-817 LYALRRLAIWTGD
+817 LYAIRRLSIWTGD

-849 GIKYSDL
+849 SIKYSDL
-856 VIPVTINITR
+856 VIPVTISITR

>member
-1 MPLVNNKWRVERGDC
+1 MPLINGKWHVVKGDC
-16 LWNIA
+16 MWNIA
-21 KAVYGNGSKWPTIAD
+21 RSVYGDGRKWPIIAD
-36 ANGISR
+36 ANGVPR
-42 KNPVIYAGQV
+42 RNPVIYPKQV
-52 FTLPGITTPSS
+52 FTIPGITTPTP
-63 VPSSTAPKSNTGT
+63 VPAPAPKPPVVKVPTIN
-76 TVEISW
+76 W
-82 FALDADTDRSMFC
+82 FALDAGTTRDMFC
-95 TWKYDR
+95 TWTFDR
-101 SHTDHYEV
+101 ANTKNYEV
-109 NWDYDTGTG
+109 KWEYDTGAG
-118 GWRVGQHGNVIEK
+118 GWRIGTQGTTTDK
-131 QSAYTA
+131 QSGYSA
-137 PASAKKVR
+137 PENSKKVR
-145 VSVKPIAGTHTVS
+145 VSITPKS
-158 GKTKYWWTD
+158 DNWSD
-167 GKAVTKEYNFSNNP
+167 GQTARREYDFSNNP
-181 PELPPSPTF
+181 PELPPSPSF
-190 EISNTDILT
+190 EIDKTDVMTIELT
-199 VELNNIQNT
+199 NIQDT
-208 INADKIEFAIYQ
+208 INADTIEFAIYQ
-220 DDTFKYKT
+220 DDTFKYRT

-233 NQEARYCVFTTS
+233 NQEARYCKFTTT
-245 VDAGH
+245 VDPGH
-250 RYKVR
+250 KYKVR
-255 CRGVRGEIYGGWTE
+255 CRAVRGTIYGGWTD
-269 YTDNEYASPI
+269 YTDNELSTPV
-279 APTDITTLRSQKI
+279 APSDITTLRSQKI

-306 TDVASA
+306 PDVPSA
-312 NNYLVEWATNIE
+312 KNYLVEWTTNIE

-331 SSQQTEEG
+331 SSQTTEEG

-377 TLGTRPAA
+377 KLGTRPAA

-391 VNSCVLG
+391 INSCILG

-413 VETTARIH
+413 IETTARIH

-435 EITKVIPN
+435 EIIKVIPN
-443 NRPEEEKTQTSVYII
+443 NRPEEEKTKTNVYVI

-502 SVTIGVLDNQG
+502 VLSLDVLDN
-513 HSVDEV
+513 HSNSIEEI

-524 YVSIL
+524 YISIL
-529 AEPSTQ
+529 SEPPAQ

-543 VIALQSYQTI
+543 VVALQAYQTV
-553 DEVGKIKMVSIG
+553 DEVGKVKMVSIG

-576 DNPWQFLLEMTPGN
+576 DNPWRFLLEMTPGN
-590 IDLENNIQYAINVT
+590 IDLENNIQYAINAT
-604 VALNSGLSAYNTK
+604 VSLNSGLSASSTK
-617 TIDVYFNE
+617 TISVYFDE

-632 DVIINKDT
+632 EVIINKDT
-640 YETSIHPYC
+640 YEASIHPYC
-649 NQYDEVEGEIV
+649 NQYNEIEGKIV
-660 ASLVE
+660 ASLVK

-678 SFTLIEKNIEN
+678 TFTLIESGVANEEN
-689 SDNIFVTDPH
+689 LFVTDPH
-699 PALDYAR
+699 PSLDYAR

-712 MDDTG
+712 MNDTG
-717 AITYADIPPVE
+717 AISYADIPPVE
-728 FNESSV
+728 YKEPAI

-740 EWSSFISDN
+740 EWSSFNSDN
-749 EEGSGAVEPAW
+749 EGSGVAEPAW

-771 SINERNNID
+771 AISENNNMD
-780 VSLISYV
+780 VSLVNYV

-794 YYGTHLGETASWTVD
+794 YYGTHLGETATWNVE

-817 LYALRRLAIWTGD
+817 LYAIRRLSIWTGD

-849 GIKYSDL
+849 SIKYSDL
-856 VIPVTINITR
+856 VIPVTISITR

>member
-1 MPLVNNKWRVERGDC
+1 MPLIDGKWHVVRGDC
-16 LWNIA
+16 MWNIA
-21 KAVYGNGSKWPTIAD
+21 RSVYGDGRKWPTIAD
-36 ANGISR
+36 ANGVPRS
-42 KNPVIYAGQV
+42 NPVIYPGQV
-52 FTLPGITTPSS
+52 FTIPGITTPTP
-63 VPSSTAPKSNTGT
+63 VPTPAPQPPVVRVPT
-76 TVEISW
+76 IDW
-82 FALDADTDRSMFC
+82 FALDAGTTRSMFC
-95 TWKYDR
+95 TWSFDR
-101 SHTDHYEV
+101 ADTSNYEV
-109 NWDYDTGTG
+109 KWEYDTGAG
-118 GWRVGQHGNVIEK
+118 GWRIGTQGTTTNK
-131 QSAYTA
+131 QSDYSA
-137 PASAKKVR
+137 PENAKKVR
-145 VSVKPIAGTHTVS
+145 VSITPKS
-158 GKTKYWWTD
+158 DNWSD
-167 GKAVTKEYNFSNNP
+167 GQTASREYDFSNNP
-181 PELPPSPTF
+181 PELPPIPSFNIDELDVMTI
-190 EISNTDILT
+190 ELT
-199 VELNNIQNT
+199 NIQNT
-208 INADKIEFAIYQ
+208 INADTIEFAIYQ
-220 DDTFKYKT
+220 DDTFKYRT

-233 NQEARYCVFTTS
+233 NQEARYCKFTTT
-245 VDAGH
+245 VDPGH
-250 RYKVR
+250 KYKVR
-255 CRGVRGEIYGGWTE
+255 CRAVRGTIYSGWTD
-269 YTDNEYASPI
+269 YTDNDLSTPV
-279 APTDITTLRSQKI
+279 APSDITTLRSQKI

-306 TDVASA
+306 PDVPSA
-312 NNYLVEWATNIE
+312 ENYLVEWATNIE

-331 SSQQTEEG
+331 SSQTTEEG

-366 KSKTYTPIKSV
+366 RSKTYTPIKSV
-377 TLGTRPAA
+377 RLGTRPAA

-391 VNSCVLG
+391 VNSCILG

-413 VETTARIH
+413 IETTARIH

-429 PELQPT
+429 PELEPT
-435 EITKVIPN
+435 EIVKVIPN
-443 NRPEEEKTQTSVYII
+443 DRPEEEKTKTSVYVI

-502 SVTIGVLDNQG
+502 ELSLDV
-513 HSVDEV
+513 VD
-519 NNFPF
+519 NNGNSIEEINTFPF
-524 YVSIL
+524 YISL
-529 AEPSTQ
+529 LSEPPAQ

-543 VIALQSYQTI
+543 VVALQAYQTV
-553 DEVGKIKMVSIG
+553 DEVGKVKMVSIG

-576 DNPWQFLLEMTPGN
+576 DNPWRFLLEMTPGN
-590 IDLENNIQYAINVT
+590 IDLENNIQYAINAT
-604 VALNSGLSAYNTK
+604 VSLNSGLSASSTK
-617 TIDVYFNE
+617 TISVYFDE

-632 DVIINKDT
+632 EVLINKDT
-640 YETSIHPYC
+640 YEASIHPYC

-678 SFTLIEKNIEN
+678 TFTLIESGVANEEN
-689 SDNIFVTDPH
+689 LFVTDPH
-699 PALDYAR
+699 PSLDYAR

-712 MDDTG
+712 MNDTG
-717 AITYADIPPVE
+717 AISYADIPPVKYK
-728 FNESSV
+728 ESAI

-740 EWSSFISDN
+740 ERSSFNSDN
-749 EEGSGAVEPAW
+749 EGSGVVEPAW

-771 SINERNNID
+771 TISENNNMD
-780 VSLISYV
+780 VSLINYV

-794 YYGTHLGETASWTVD
+794 YYGTHLGETATWNVE

-817 LYALRRLAIWTGD
+817 LYAIRRLSIWTGD

-849 GIKYSDL
+849 SIKYSDL
-856 VIPVTINITR
+856 VIPITITITR

>member
-1 MPLVNNKWRVERGDC
+1 MPLINGKWHVVKGDC
-16 LWNIA
+16 MWNIA
-21 KAVYGNGSKWPTIAD
+21 RSVYGDGRKWPTIAD
-36 ANGISR
+36 ANGVPR
-42 KNPVIYAGQV
+42 RNPIIYPKQV
-52 FTLPGITTPSS
+52 FTIPGITTPTP
-63 VPSSTAPKSNTGT
+63 VPAPAPKPPVVKVPTIN
-76 TVEISW
+76 W
-82 FALDADTDRSMFC
+82 FALDAGTTRDMFC
-95 TWKYDR
+95 TWTFDR
-101 SHTDHYEV
+101 ANTKNYEV
-109 NWDYDTGTG
+109 KWEYDTGAG
-118 GWRVGQHGNVIEK
+118 GWRIGAQGTTTDK
-131 QSAYTA
+131 QSDYNA
-137 PASAKKVR
+137 PENAKKVR
-145 VSVKPIAGTHTVS
+145 VSITPKS
-158 GKTKYWWTD
+158 DNWSD
-167 GKAVTKEYNFSNNP
+167 GQTASREYDFSNNP
-181 PELPPSPTF
+181 PELPPSPSF
-190 EISNTDILT
+190 EIDKTDVMTIELT
-199 VELNNIQNT
+199 NIQDT
-208 INADKIEFAIYQ
+208 INADSIEFAIYQ
-220 DDTFKYKT
+220 DDTFKYRT

-233 NQEARYCVFTTS
+233 NQETRYCKFTTT
-245 VDAGH
+245 VDPGH
-250 RYKVR
+250 KYKVR
-255 CRGVRGEIYGGWTE
+255 CRAVRGTIYSGWTD
-269 YTDNEYASPI
+269 YTDNELSTPV
-279 APTDITTLRSQKI
+279 APSDITTLRSQKI

-306 TDVASA
+306 PDVPSA
-312 NNYLVEWATNIE
+312 KNYLVEWATNIE

-331 SSQQTEEG
+331 SSQTTEEG

-377 TLGTRPAA
+377 RLGTRPSA

-391 VNSCVLG
+391 INSCILG

-413 VETTARIH
+413 IETTARIH

-435 EITKVIPN
+435 EIIKVIPN
-443 NRPEEEKTQTSVYII
+443 NRPEEEKTKTSVYII

-502 SVTIGVLDNQG
+502 VLSLDVLDN
-513 HSVDEV
+513 HSNSIEEI

-524 YVSIL
+524 YISIL
-529 AEPSTQ
+529 SEPPAQ

-543 VIALQSYQTI
+543 VVALQAYQTV
-553 DEVGKIKMVSIG
+553 DEVGKVKMVSIG

-576 DNPWQFLLEMTPGN
+576 DNPWRFLLEMTPGN
-590 IDLENNIQYAINVT
+590 IDLENNIQYAINAT
-604 VALNSGLSAYNTK
+604 VSLNSGLSASSTK
-617 TIDVYFNE
+617 TISVYFNE

-632 DVIINKDT
+632 EVIINKDT
-640 YETSIHPYC
+640 YEASIHPYC
-649 NQYDEVEGEIV
+649 NQYDEVEGKIV
-660 ASLVE
+660 ASLVK

-678 SFTLIEKNIEN
+678 TFTLIESGVANEEN
-689 SDNIFVTDPH
+689 LFVTDPH
-699 PALDYAR
+699 PSLDYAR

-712 MDDTG
+712 MNDTG
-717 AITYADIPPVE
+717 AISYTDIPPVE
-728 FNESSV
+728 YKESAI

-740 EWSSFISDN
+740 EWSSFNSDN
-749 EEGSGAVEPAW
+749 EGSGVVEPAW

-771 SINERNNID
+771 AISENNNMD
-780 VSLISYV
+780 VSLINYV

-794 YYGTHLGETASWTVD
+794 YYGTHLGETATWNVE

-817 LYALRRLAIWTGD
+817 LYAIRRLSIWTGD

-849 GIKYSDL
+849 SIKYSDL
-856 VIPVTINITR
+856 VIPVTISITR

>member
-1 MPLVNNKWRVERGDC
+1 MPLIDGKWHVVRGDC
-16 LWNIA
+16 MWNISRS
-21 KAVYGNGSKWPTIAD
+21 VYGDGRKWPTIAD
-36 ANGISR
+36 ANGVPRS
-42 KNPVIYAGQV
+42 NPVIYPGQV
-52 FTLPGITTPSS
+52 FTIPGITTPTP
-63 VPSSTAPKSNTGT
+63 VPIPAPQPPVVRVPT
-76 TVEISW
+76 IDW
-82 FALDADTDRSMFC
+82 FALDAGTTRSMFC
-95 TWKYDR
+95 TWSFDR
-101 SHTDHYEV
+101 ADTSNYEV
-109 NWDYDTGTG
+109 KWEYDTGAG
-118 GWRVGQHGNVIEK
+118 GWRIGAQGTTINK
-131 QSAYTA
+131 QSDYSA
-137 PASAKKVR
+137 PENAKKVK
-145 VSVKPIAGTHTVS
+145 VSITPKS
-158 GKTKYWWTD
+158 DNWSD
-167 GKAVTKEYNFSNNP
+167 GQTASREYDFSNNP
-181 PELPPSPTF
+181 PELPPIPSF
-190 EISNTDILT
+190 DIDELDVMTIELT
-199 VELNNIQNT
+199 NIQNT
-208 INADKIEFAIYQ
+208 INANAIEFAIYQ
-220 DDTFKYKT
+220 DDTFKYRT

-233 NQEARYCVFTTS
+233 NQEARYCKFTTT
-245 VDAGH
+245 VDPGH

-255 CRGVRGEIYGGWTE
+255 CRAVRGTIYSGWTD
-269 YTDNEYASPI
+269 YTDNDLSTPV
-279 APTDITTLRSQKI
+279 APSDITTLRSQKI

-306 TDVASA
+306 PDVPSA
-312 NNYLVEWATNIE
+312 KNYLVEWATNIE

-331 SSQQTEEG
+331 SSQTTEEG

-377 TLGTRPAA
+377 RLGTRPAA

-413 VETTARIH
+413 IETTARIH

-429 PELQPT
+429 PELEPT
-435 EITKVIPN
+435 EIVKVIPN
-443 NRPEEEKTQTSVYII
+443 NRPEEEKTKTSVYVI

-502 SVTIGVLDNQG
+502 ELSLD
-513 HSVDEV
+513 VID
-519 NNFPF
+519 NNGNSIEEINTFPF
-524 YVSIL
+524 YISL
-529 AEPSTQ
+529 LSEPPAQ

-543 VIALQSYQTI
+543 VVALQAYQTV
-553 DEVGKIKMVSIG
+553 DEVGKVKMVSIG

-576 DNPWQFLLEMTPGN
+576 DNPWRFLLEMTPGN
-590 IDLENNIQYAINVT
+590 IDLENNIQYAINAT
-604 VALNSGLSAYNTK
+604 VSLNSGLSASSTK
-617 TIDVYFNE
+617 TISVYFDE

-632 DVIINKDT
+632 EVIINKDT
-640 YETSIHPYC
+640 YEASIHPYC

-678 SFTLIEKNIEN
+678 TFTLIESGVANEEN
-689 SDNIFVTDPH
+689 LFVTDPH
-699 PALDYAR
+699 PSLDYAR

-712 MDDTG
+712 MNDTG
-717 AITYADIPPVE
+717 AISYADIPPVKYK
-728 FNESSV
+728 ESAI

-740 EWSSFISDN
+740 EWSSFNSDN
-749 EEGSGAVEPAW
+749 EGSGVVEPAW

-771 SINERNNID
+771 TISENNNMD
-780 VSLISYV
+780 VSLINYV

-794 YYGTHLGETASWTVD
+794 YYGTHLGETATWNVE

-817 LYALRRLAIWTGD
+817 LYAIRRLSIWTGD

-849 GIKYSDL
+849 SIKYSDL
-856 VIPVTINITR
+856 VIPVTITITR